1 MKKNLDRV
9 VLVDV
14 LAPLAPLAPLAAKEA
29 VVVED
34 DDVDDGVVECVED
47 AILPLEAFVEVALG
61 S

>member
-14 LAPLAPLAPLAAKEA
+14 LAPLAPLAAKEA
-29 VVVED
+29 VVVVVED